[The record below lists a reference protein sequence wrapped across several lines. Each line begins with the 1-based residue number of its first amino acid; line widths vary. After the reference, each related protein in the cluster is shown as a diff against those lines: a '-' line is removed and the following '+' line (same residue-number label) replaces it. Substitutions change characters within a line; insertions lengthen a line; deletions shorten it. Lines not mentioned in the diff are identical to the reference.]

1 MRLQL
6 LVLISLHIL
15 LNACMHTD
23 ILHLDPQ
30 VTYEPSSGT
39 SFIFSAEGADEN
51 LKPIAII
58 EVTSPSLGSH
68 SRTKILERMRD
79 EAQTI
84 GADAVFVVTS
94 SQQYVPPTYTSNIDG
109 SLLTIP
115 GGFERSM
122 LGIALR
128 HKDRIGL
135 EEPQL
140 MQSRPGV
147 LVNGGLSFNLLS
159 PFLSGY
165 GFSGWLGRNRF
176 RAAIDYYEVNIP
188 KAMSRDGFNEGKVEN
203 AIRITFDYFL
213 LDNLAGPYFG
223 TGLQFANYSSGHVD
237 TIERG
242 EWESI
247 DLTMSFGYK
256 LNLSQNFHLDTRLA
270 LDLVLFGEEYIRVGG
285 RRMYPDEAKVYGLVG
300 LGLNF

>member
-1 MRLQL
+1 
-6 LVLISLHIL
+6 
-15 LNACMHTD
+15 MHTD

-30 VTYEPSSGT
+30 VTYEPSART
-39 SFIFSAEGADEN
+39 SFIFSAEGADAD

-58 EVTSPSLGSH
+58 EVTSPALGSH

-79 EAQTI
+79 EAQSI

-94 SQQYVPPTYTSNIDG
+94 SQQYIPPTYTSNIDG

-135 EEPQL
+135 EHPQFI
-140 MQSRPGV
+140 QSRPEA
-147 LVNGGLSFNLLS
+147 LINGGLSFNLLS
-159 PFLSGY
+159 PLLSGY

-176 RAAIDYYEVNIP
+176 RAVIDYYKVNIP

-203 AIRITFDYFL
+203 AIRVTFDYFFL
-213 LDNLAGPYFG
+213 KNLAGPYFG
-223 TGLQFANYSSGHVD
+223 TGLQFANYSSGHVA
-237 TIERG
+237 TNERG

-247 DLTMSFGYK
+247 DFTMSFGYK
-256 LNLSQNFHLDTRLA
+256 LNFLQNFHLDARLA
-270 LDLVLFGEEYIRVGG
+270 LDLVLFGEEYIQFGG
-285 RRMYPDEAKVYGLVG
+285 QRMYPDEGKVYGLIG
-300 LGLNF
+300 LGLHF